1 MKQCNGSG
9 SGKSR
14 TVAIVSKVYCQ
25 DCQDYLQ
32 DNTEQSSIIIA
43 SFCFPERADD
53 IVRTPKGVQVATTTT
68 PQKNNRSDLK
78 DYNMYYF
85 LLYIV
90 PQYRDIHPT
99 STTCSYMFTFF
110 VADTDTVYLYL

>member
-53 IVRTPKGVQVATTTT
+53 IVRTPKGVATTTI

-78 DYNMYYF
+78 LLERTRGVHYTLLVNYSTITITTIYYYYLQVLMYVVHI
-85 LLYIV
+85 L
-90 PQYRDIHPT
+90 HT
-99 STTCSYMFTFF
+99 
-110 VADTDTVYLYL
+110 

>member
-25 DCQDYLQ
+25 DCQDYLYYLQ

-53 IVRTPKGVQVATTTT
+53 IVRTPKGVATTTI

-78 DYNMYYF
+78 LLERTRGVHYTTLLCYYYYYYLHYYYLQVLMYVVHI
-85 LLYIV
+85 L
-90 PQYRDIHPT
+90 HT
-99 STTCSYMFTFF
+99 
-110 VADTDTVYLYL
+110 

>member
-25 DCQDYLQ
+25 DCQDYLYYLQ

-53 IVRTPKGVQVATTTT
+53 IVRTPKGVATTTI

-78 DYNMYYF
+78 LERTRGVHT
-85 LLYIV
+85 LLLL
-90 PQYRDIHPT
+90 
-99 STTCSYMFTFF
+99 STGY
-110 VADTDTVYLYL
+110 